1 MITRISALFLV
12 IAFVS
17 IVQTY
22 PYGEASGI
30 QGMTAFSLGFVII
43 VGFLMG
49 EIVVRIQLPRITG
62 YLIAGMLVGPYMG
75 GWLTK
80 ETVKHLTLIDQI
92 ALSLIAISAGC
103 ELRLSELKHHWK
115 GVVSITLFQTIGL
128 FALGTA
134 AFWLLSGWFSFFED
148 GSQIVRL
155 QAGLVFGVIAAAQ
168 SPATTIA
175 IITDLK
181 AKGPATESVLGSAVL
196 KDVLVIILFTLIL
209 SMNHL
214 LDGGELTMEPFV
226 ELGGELFFSI
236 AFGVV
241 AGWGVAFYLKKVRSD
256 PVLFLL
262 AFSYLVNVGSH
273 SIHLDPVLI
282 CVAAGL
288 VITNTTNQGERL
300 LSIIQHGSL
309 VIYVI
314 FFCVAGAALDLMALR
329 SMVGL
334 AALLVIVRMALL
346 WGCTSASMAV
356 ARVPNAKASTYW
368 MAFLPQAGVSLG
380 LASVLEKEGFDW
392 APPVVTLLIAC
403 IAINQIV
410 GPILMKYALQQT
422 GETAET
428 AVARN
433 RTSPQP
439 AKT

>member
-17 IVQTY
+17 IVQLY

-30 QGMTAFSLGFVII
+30 QGTTAFSLGFVII

-62 YLIAGMLVGPYMG
+62 YLLAGMLVGPYLG
-75 GWLTK
+75 GWLTR
-80 ETVKHLTLIDQI
+80 ETVQHLTLIDKI

-103 ELRLSELKHHWK
+103 ELRLSELRNHWK
-115 GVVSITLFQTIGL
+115 GVVSITLFQTFGL
-128 FALGTA
+128 FVLGTG
-134 AFWLLSGWFSFFED
+134 AFWFLSGWFPLFDETN
-148 GSQIVRL
+148 QMVRL

-175 IITDLK
+175 IISDLK
-181 AKGPATESVLGSAVL
+181 SKGPATESVLGSAVL

-209 SMNHL
+209 SVNHL
-214 LDGGELTMEPFV
+214 LDGGALTMKPFI

-236 AFGVV
+236 AFGVA
-241 AGWGVAFYLKKVRSD
+241 AGLGVAFYLKKVHSD

-262 AFSYLVNVGSH
+262 AFSYLVNVASH

-288 VITNTTNQGERL
+288 VITNATDQGERL
-300 LSIIQHGSL
+300 LSIIQRGSL

-314 FFCVAGAALDLMALR
+314 FFCVAGAALDLNALR
-329 SMVGL
+329 SMALL
-334 AALLVIVRMALL
+334 AALLVAARMILL
-346 WGCTSASMAV
+346 WGCTSAGLAV

-380 LASVLEKEGFDW
+380 LASVLEKEGFAW
-392 APPVVTLLIAC
+392 APPIVTLLIAC
-403 IAINQIV
+403 IAINQIL

-422 GETAET
+422 GETAGP
-428 AVARN
+428 ASARS
-433 RTSPQP
+433 RTSLQP
-439 AKT
+439 AQS